1 MIKSLSLD
9 KVFIELYKYF
19 KNKEIKIDVDRIL
32 EIDDEE
38 KIKSIIENMN
48 Y

>member
-1 MIKSLSLD
+1 MIKPLSLD

-19 KNKEIKIDVDRIL
+19 KNKEKKIDVDRIL